1 MKKRNSSPASLQKS
15 LGVAIRR
22 GRVGIGLSQEAFAGV
37 VGLHRT
43 YIGSVERGERNVSFQ
58 NLVLIAWV
66 LRHSASQLVAAA
78 EQVDNGVAK

>member
-1 MKKRNSSPASLQKS
+1 MQNS

-22 GRVGIGLSQEAFAGV
+22 ERVGIGLSQEAFAGV

-58 NLVLIAWV
+58 NLVLIAWA
-66 LRHSASQLVAAA
+66 LGHPASQLVAAA
-78 EQVDNGVAK
+78 EQIEHEVAK